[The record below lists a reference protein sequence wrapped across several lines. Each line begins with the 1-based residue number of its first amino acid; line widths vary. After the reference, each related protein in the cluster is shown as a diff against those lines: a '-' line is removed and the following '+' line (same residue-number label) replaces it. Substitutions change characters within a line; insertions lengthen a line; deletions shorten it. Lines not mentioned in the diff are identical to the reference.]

1 MVVHANGGLEVRA
14 LREALA
20 TLGERLGLG
29 LVVAST
35 AGAVVFATE
44 RAERLLAL
52 RNGALPSELQRCVD
66 GVAREKDESPGA
78 RVKLAGSRHT
88 VRARATRLAGTRH
101 VLLTLEEEGPRRD
114 LSQGLVERFGLTAR
128 SVQLV
133 QLASRGLT
141 NREIGERLTLSE
153 ATVKTYMHA
162 LFRELGVRNRA
173 ELVALAERTAKGD

>member
-1 MVVHANGGLEVRA
+1 MVHANGGLEVRA

-101 VLLTLEEEGPRRD
+101 VLVTLEEEGPRRD

-128 SVQLV
+128 
-133 QLASRGLT
+133 
-141 NREIGERLTLSE
+141 
-153 ATVKTYMHA
+153 
-162 LFRELGVRNRA
+162 
-173 ELVALAERTAKGD
+173 